1 MKKLNKNK
9 SIKMKHNSH
18 NSQSKIKESSNKS
31 SIIVQAILLLIIV
44 IAIISL
50 IFTNT
55 FSSVEK
61 EFKTFEFNLNLS
73 SENFSNL
80 RGQEELAQMKIT
92 NLNSFL
98 SVRVEVEEVYLCIRD
113 SQTQELVSSSRL
125 NRQTQHNTELGIF
138 TDIQYY
144 DIRAGQ
150 TIIIEYTLFIQQII
164 NENLY
169 SLNEENM
176 LEIEFRTS
184 PRNSFSNAFARD
196 VCLGNERYSILE

>member
-1 MKKLNKNK
+1 
-9 SIKMKHNSH
+9 MKHNNH

-31 SIIVQAILLLIIV
+31 PIIIPATLLLIVV
-44 IAIISL
+44 IAIIGL
-50 IFTNT
+50 IFTNI
-55 FSSVEK
+55 FSNVEK
-61 EFKTFEFNLNLS
+61 EFKTFEFNVNLT

-80 RGQEELAQMKIT
+80 RGQEKLAEMKIT

-98 SVRVEVEEVYLCIRD
+98 PIRVEVEEVYLCIKD

-125 NRQTQHNTELGIF
+125 NRQTQHNTEFGIF
-138 TDIQYY
+138 TDIRYY

-150 TIIIEYTLFIQQII
+150 TIIIEYSLFIQQII

-169 SLNEENM
+169 SLNEENT

-184 PRNSFSNAFARD
+184 PKNSFSNAFARD